1 MIAINDYR
9 QFIAEL
15 IAAAAAKCEEETV
28 PKIRLAVTETQLIN
42 MLKDM
47 SGIVVAGNIPGSDIH
62 NKGYT
67 WSDGECLLMVLEKWS
82 ADKQGSDWE
91 YQEFARIQ
99 RLMAAI
105 VRLLTGED
113 FQEFCDKGEL
123 DFSRGLTIE
132 WEYNAYGGFNGMSV
146 SFRLKDKNGTNL

>member
-1 MIAINDYR
+1 MIGIGNYR

-15 IAAAAAKCEEETV
+15 VAAAARNCEEET

-47 SGIVVAGNIPGSDIH
+47 AGIVVAGNIPGSDIH
-62 NKGYT
+62 NNGYY

-82 ADKQGSDWE
+82 ADKQDSQWE
-91 YQEFARIQ
+91 YDEFARIQ
-99 RLMAAI
+99 RLTAAM

-113 FQEFCDKGEL
+113 FQQFCDQGEL
-123 DFSRGLTIE
+123 DTSRPLTIE
-132 WEYNAYGGFNGMSV
+132 WEYNTYGGFNGMSV
-146 SFRLKDKNGTNL
+146 TFRLKDRNGTGL

>member
-15 IAAAAAKCEEETV
+15 VAAAAANCEEETV
-28 PKIRLAVTETQLIN
+28 PKTRLAVTESQLIN

-62 NKGYT
+62 DSGYY
-67 WSDGECLLMVLEKWS
+67 WSDGECLLMVLEKWP
-82 ADKQGSDWE
+82 ADKQGSQWE
-91 YQEFARIQ
+91 YDEFARIQ
-99 RLMAAI
+99 RLMAAM

-113 FQEFCDKGEL
+113 FQQFCDQGEL
-123 DFSRGLTIE
+123 DATRPLTVE
-132 WEYNAYGGFNGMSV
+132 WEYNSYGGFNGMSV
-146 SFRLKDKNGTNL
+146 TFRLKDKNGTGL

>member
-67 WSDGECLLMVLEKWS
+67 WSDGECLLMV
-82 ADKQGSDWE
+82 
-91 YQEFARIQ
+91 
-99 RLMAAI
+99 AI
-105 VRLLTGED
+105 VRVLTGED